1 MIFYTKIRK
10 IEIFLTTMS
19 INQFNMSRTRS
30 KINRGLKIKRMKDR
44 RIAALQ
50 KVAAEAV
57 VAEAVAA
64 EAVAAEAVAAE
75 AVASEAVAAEAVA
88 AEAVAAEAEP
98 PEEDDDI
105 FENIVRSL
113 VKHPLVLVKFKEM
126 MPMILTLSSFKEILL
141 LLLSD
146 PFVFVDVDDDI
157 FEYIVRSL
165 MKHPHVL
172 VKFNEMMPM
181 ILTLSSFKETLLL
194 LLY

>member
-57 VAEAVAA
+57 AA
-64 EAVAAEAVAAE
+64 EAVAAEAVAA
-75 AVASEAVAAEAVA
+75 EAVAAEAVA

>member
-50 KVAAEAV
+50 K
-57 VAEAVAA
+57 
-64 EAVAAEAVAAE
+64 
-75 AVASEAVAAEAVA
+75 VA